1 VAWSE
6 TGHSKYIIC
15 IIDIELGKLR
25 SEKMFRKLHQVGQNL
40 LPQSLRLRLV
50 RLTHWPPVGQVN
62 FKNLRRL
69 KPISR
74 SWGGDRGQPIDRY
87 YIERFLSQHQADIHG
102 HVMEIG
108 DNQYT
113 CHFGGEAVT
122 QSDVLHVE
130 AGLPQVTLVADL
142 AHAPHLSDNQF
153 DCIICTQTLQYIPDM
168 AAAIHTLHRLL
179 KPGGVLLVT
188 GPTTSPLDMVEAEKW
203 GDFWRVTTF
212 GMRYLLSQVFHPEA
226 VTVQGYGNV
235 LTVVAFV
242 HGVATEELT
251 VDELNYTDPQY
262 ELLVAGHAVKQS
274 KFV

>member
-1 VAWSE
+1 
-6 TGHSKYIIC
+6 
-15 IIDIELGKLR
+15 
-25 SEKMFRKLHQVGQNL
+25 MFRRLYQVGRGL
-40 LPQSLRLRLV
+40 LPQSLRHLLV
-50 RLTHWPPVGQVN
+50 RLTRWPPVGHVK

-87 YIERFLSQHQADIHG
+87 YIECFLSQHQADVHG

-113 CHFGGEAVT
+113 YQFGGEAVI

-153 DCIICTQTLQYIPDM
+153 DCIICTQTLQLIPNM
-168 AAAIHTLHRLL
+168 VAAVNTLHRLL
-179 KPGGVLLVT
+179 KPGGVLLIT
-188 GPTTSPLDMVEAEKW
+188 GPATSPLAMDEAERW

-212 GMRYLLSQVFHPEA
+212 GMRHLLSQVFPPEA

-242 HGVATEELT
+242 HGMATEELT

-262 ELLVAGHAVKQS
+262 ELLVAGRAVKQN
-274 KFV
+274 KFA